1 MVKSCDGGS
10 YFSDSST
17 TFKNKTLNFRGSKNV
32 QEAINF
38 MNKNNLLAN
47 RDEVIIVGIGNGGL
61 AALAWA
67 DKIKASTKGKV
78 RVMVDGGIWEN

>member
-1 MVKSCDGGS
+1 
-10 YFSDSST
+10 
-17 TFKNKTLNFRGSKNV
+17 
-32 QEAINF
+32 

-47 RDEVIIVGIGNGGL
+47 RDEVVIVGIGNGGL